1 MSGTRREW
9 SVGHVNLTAG
19 LSQVA
24 HAMSDGTGRQH
35 DEIRLLTAAAATA
48 VAAAAAVRG
57 VAWVV
62 EATTDVDLWPTQPD
76 RY

>member
-1 MSGTRREW
+1 M
-9 SVGHVNLTAG
+9 GHVNLTAG

-24 HAMSDGTGRQH
+24 HAMSDGTGRHH
-35 DEIRLLTAAAATA
+35 DEIRLLTAATATA
-48 VAAAAAVRG
+48 VAAAAAVRS

-62 EATTDVDLWPTQPD
+62 ETTTDVDVWPTRPD